1 VAPASGRAPAY
12 RAGVDARASERA
24 GALAGLV
31 ASVAVGVPVF
41 LDTIGPAPTTVWGPV
56 WLWWACYLGYLV
68 AFVLLSQ
75 VAADRRPG
83 RLEDRVLL
91 ATQGTLGAVAYALA
105 PVFGWA
111 VVLLIV
117 TAATAAYELSRRG
130 AVAVVVAQM
139 ALVAAVSTR
148 TERDPVDAALSVVV
162 YTSFQVFAVVVIWT
176 QQREAE
182 ARTQLAETHAELQA
196 TIALLEASSRSAERL
211 RIARDLHDLVGHQL
225 TALVLELEAATHAA
239 DAADPPHVQRARGI
253 AKELLGD
260 VREAVSELR
269 SQQPGLRDALAA
281 VTDDVPH
288 LHVTLTVDDHLEV
301 DDRTTLAVLRC
312 VQEIVTNTV
321 RHADADELCIT
332 VTALPDG
339 GLRLAAQD
347 DGRGVGTLHPG
358 NGLRGIRERIEALGG
373 TATFRSEPGRGMYVT
388 AEVPR

>member
-1 VAPASGRAPAY
+1 VGPAPSRAPTY
-12 RAGVDARASERA
+12 RAGVDTRASERL

-41 LDTIGPAPTTVWGPV
+41 LDTIGPDPTTVWGPL

-68 AFVLLSQ
+68 AFILLSQ

-83 RLEDRVLL
+83 WLEDRVLL
-91 ATQGTLGAVAYALA
+91 ATQGTLGAAAYALA

-130 AVAVVVAQM
+130 AVAVIVAQM
-139 ALVAAVSTR
+139 ALVAAVSTQ
-148 TERDPVDAALSVVV
+148 TELDPIDAALSVVV
-162 YTSFQVFAVVVIWT
+162 YASFQVFAAVVIWT

-182 ARTQLAETHAELQA
+182 ARTRLAETHTELQA
-196 TIALLEASSRSAERL
+196 TTALLEASSRSAERL
-211 RIARDLHDLVGHQL
+211 RIARDLHDLMGHQL
-225 TALVLELEAATHAA
+225 TALTLELEAAMHAS
-239 DAADPPHVQRARGI
+239 DGDDPPHVQRARGI

-269 SQQPGLRDALAA
+269 SRQPDLHDALAA
-281 VTDDVPH
+281 VTDGVPQ
-288 LHVTLTVDDHLEV
+288 LHVALTVDDHLEV
-301 DDRTTLAVLRC
+301 DHRTTLAVVRC

-321 RHADADELCIT
+321 RHASADELCIS

-347 DGRGVGTLHPG
+347 DGRGAGTLRPG

-373 TATFRSEPGRGMYVT
+373 TVAFRSEPGRGMHVT

>member
-1 VAPASGRAPAY
+1 VGPAPSRAPTY
-12 RAGVDARASERA
+12 RAGVDARESERL
-24 GALAGLV
+24 GALAGLI

-41 LDTIGPAPTTVWGPV
+41 LDTMGPDPTTIWGPP

-68 AFVLLSQ
+68 AFILLGQ

-83 RLEDRVLL
+83 WLPDRVLF
-91 ATQGTLGAVAYALA
+91 ATQGTFGAAAYALA

-117 TAATAAYELSRRG
+117 TAASAAYELSRRG
-130 AVAVVVAQM
+130 AIAVIVAQM

-148 TERDPVDAALSVVV
+148 TELDPIDAALSVVV

-182 ARTQLAETHAELQA
+182 ARTRLAETHAELQA
-196 TIALLEASSRSAERL
+196 TTALLEASSRSAERL

-225 TALVLELEAATHAA
+225 TALALELEAATHAPVEC
-239 DAADPPHVQRARGI
+239 PPHVQRARGI
-253 AKELLGD
+253 AKELLGA

-269 SQQPGLRDALAA
+269 SEQPGLHDALAA
-281 VTDDVPH
+281 VTDGIPE
-288 LHVTLTVDDHLEV
+288 LRVTLTVDDHLEV
-301 DDRTTLAVLRC
+301 DDRTTFAVVRC

-321 RHADADELCIT
+321 RHADAEELHIT
-332 VTALPDG
+332 VTALADG
-339 GLRLAAQD
+339 GLRLATRD
-347 DGRGVGTLHPG
+347 DGRGTETLRPG

-373 TATFRSEPGRGMYVT
+373 TVTFRSGSGRGMHVS